1 MKLLIVL
8 SLCSLAVA
16 FQYEMPQQWNLWK
29 SQHGKAYK
37 SDKEDLE
44 RHLNWVS
51 NKKYIDMHNANA
63 DVFGFTLAMNHF
75 GDLVKKLLYISTSLF
90 LYLSE

>member
-1 MKLLIVL
+1 MLGSESHIHQSQSYRNKMKLLIVL
-8 SLCSLAVA
+8 SLCSIALAVR
-16 FQYEMPQQWNLWK
+16 YEMPQQWNLWK

-63 DVFGFTLAMNHF
+63 DVFGFR
-75 GDLVKKLLYISTSLF
+75 K
-90 LYLSE
+90 